1 MYRPV
6 QGAPRRSRGAITQ
19 RKRTPCLETIVLN
32 ERIKQ
37 LSGNCTLT
45 FSAHE
50 DTGHK
55 TAEMYR
61 KMTRT
66 QKVFPSL
73 LWSCLSTPSTSCF
86 LPFPFFSI
94 HPQHQ
99 DNQFFQSK
107 QNFHF
112 FFSMTSN
119 VIQQRR
125 RQRRRDSRS

>member
-6 QGAPRRSRGAITQ
+6 QEAPRRSRGTITQ

-55 TAEMYR
+55 TAEMHR

-73 LWSCLSTPSTSCF
+73 LWSCF

-107 QNFHF
+107 QSFHF